1 MYDDKYTPFVTV
13 KSKQEMIGSV
23 GNNELK
29 LAYGTKEIVEKKI
42 INLNH
47 QSLHKAEMSIEST
60 KKLIRS
66 YLKHKRSH

>member
-47 QSLHKAEMSIEST
+47 
-60 KKLIRS
+60 
-66 YLKHKRSH
+66 